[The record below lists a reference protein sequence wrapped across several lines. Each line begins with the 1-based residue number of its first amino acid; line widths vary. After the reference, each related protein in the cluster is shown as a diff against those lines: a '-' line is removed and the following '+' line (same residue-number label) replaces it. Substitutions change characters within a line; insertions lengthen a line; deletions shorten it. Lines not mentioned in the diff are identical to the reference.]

1 MSAEEFEPMI
11 RVRLLRFPLRVFARS
26 AEHHDD
32 LLREFA
38 LLAAS
43 RGGAEQAPSGAAGR
57 SADVPARLLVLVDEL
72 TRRFAGA
79 TRGVQEERAAALAR
93 GETELDLEYLVPAGI
108 AEASRVLADMLDEAD
123 QFCRSGDLLTL
134 ATPPE
139 TSAFRRWYLT
149 EVQRQASGEPPTPWP
164 GPWE

>member
-1 MSAEEFEPMI
+1 VSAEEVEPVI
-11 RVRLLRFPLRVFARS
+11 RIRLLRFPLRVFARS

-57 SADVPARLLVLVDEL
+57 SAEVPSRLLVLVDEL
-72 TRRFAGA
+72 THRFAGA
-79 TRGVQEERAAALAR
+79 VHGVQDERAAALAR
-93 GETELDLEYLVPAGI
+93 GEKEMDLEYLVPAAA
-108 AEASRVLADMLDEAD
+108 AEAGRALADMLDEAD
-123 QFCRSGDLLTL
+123 EFCRSGDLLTL